1 MGCFES
7 TFYVCGWNLPLRFPF
22 HALFSW
28 GGSTSSFFFFFRH
41 QQQLNVRRMHLILNT
56 VLDYTYDI
64 FVSVNVCVC
73 MYVFVCCK
81 AFNFLYIIALHSFDY
96 YTSRLIGSEEEINFT
111 TFIINIAGISCWVNK
126 SIWNVCMCVCVCHL
140 RCDRQRLSQIVLVI
154 SNSLVTRWGCDSIF
168 CVVI

>member
-1 MGCFES
+1 MLCFPC
-7 TFYVCGWNLPLRFPF
+7 VLWMNPLHDGRELMKDG
-22 HALFSW
+22 LFW
-28 GGSTSSFFFFFRH
+28 IYFLCLWLKSSASFSFSCFVFLRWFDFFFFFLFRH

-111 TFIINIAGISCWVNK
+111 IFIINIAGISCWVNK
-126 SIWNVCMCVCVCHL
+126 SIWNVCMCVCAIY
-140 RCDRQRLSQIVLVI
+140 DA
-154 SNSLVTRWGCDSIF
+154 TDSDYHK
-168 CVVI
+168 